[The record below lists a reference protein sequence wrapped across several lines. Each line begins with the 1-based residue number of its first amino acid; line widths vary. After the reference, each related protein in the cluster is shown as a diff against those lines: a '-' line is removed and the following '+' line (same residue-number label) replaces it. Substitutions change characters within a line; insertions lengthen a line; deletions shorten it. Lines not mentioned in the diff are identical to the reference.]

1 MRTIPK
7 PGDRVG
13 FVCGPCQNPRDD
25 AGIVITTYSDQFYKN
40 IALVLRDD
48 GSFST
53 IVGEYTQVGIGSYL
67 INPSKAMA

>member
-1 MRTIPK
+1 MNTIPK
-7 PGDRVG
+7 AGDRVG

-48 GSFST
+48 GSFTT
-53 IVGEYTQVGIGSYL
+53 IVGQYTTVGIGSYL
-67 INPSKAMA
+67 ITPSKEAA